1 MLTMVDKP
9 KIFTVAGG
17 EIPDRSYKNWFE
29 MAFNLYK
36 LLYDQPP
43 GLAVQ
48 RSIMEE
54 PRRYALGFYKVL
66 VTGQWDEDDAL
77 ELRDLLIT
85 NMEGDLRYGK

>member
-1 MLTMVDKP
+1 MVDKP
-9 KIFTVAGG
+9 KIFTVAGR
-17 EIPDRSYKNWFE
+17 EIPDRPYKNWFE

-48 RSIMEE
+48 RAIMEE
-54 PRRYALGFYKVL
+54 PHRYALGFYKVL
-66 VTGQWDEDDAL
+66 VTGQWDEDNAL

-85 NMEGDLRYGK
+85 NMEGDL